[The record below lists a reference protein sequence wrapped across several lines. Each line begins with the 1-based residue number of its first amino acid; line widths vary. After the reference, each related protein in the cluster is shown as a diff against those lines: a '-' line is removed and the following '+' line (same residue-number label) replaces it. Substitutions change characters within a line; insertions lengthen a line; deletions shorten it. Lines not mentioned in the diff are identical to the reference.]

1 MGAGAGGGEG
11 AGTATA
17 CGTGDVSRVNGV
29 SAGLTEVAFLGVF
42 SGFGVF
48 FFFLALAEVSLGL
61 DFFFADFGFA
71 VGSGVSFGVGEELVS
86 SGVFFG
92 FGLGFGEGEPAFDLC
107 FAVLGF
113 DDGLGDSSGDGDIE
127 ARDLRNSARF
137 SFSSS
142 PT

>member
-1 MGAGAGGGEG
+1 M
-11 AGTATA
+11 ATA
-17 CGTGDVSRVNGV
+17 CGTGVVSRANGV
-29 SAGLTEVAFLGVF
+29 AAGLTEVVFLGVF
-42 SGFGVF
+42 SGVGVV
-48 FFFLALAEVSLGL
+48 FFFLALAGVSLGL
-61 DFFFADFGFA
+61 VFFLLDFGFA
-71 VGSGVSFGVGEELVS
+71 VASGVSFGVGEELAS

-92 FGLGFGEGEPAFDLC
+92 FGLGFGDGEPAFDLC